1 MIGVCNVSQDQPFC
15 MKLSVENVKSFHRFF
30 CLAILQ
36 YFVKFIFENYDKQQH
51 FGVLIFLQKLAKSNT
66 TKISSHK
73 NQFPYGIC
81 FGKFL
86 IFLVSWLK
94 TVQIIENKKQ
104 KPYNFF
110 CP

>member
-66 TKISSHK
+66 TKISFHK
-73 NQFPYGIC
+73 NQFPDGIC
-81 FGKFL
+81 SGKFL